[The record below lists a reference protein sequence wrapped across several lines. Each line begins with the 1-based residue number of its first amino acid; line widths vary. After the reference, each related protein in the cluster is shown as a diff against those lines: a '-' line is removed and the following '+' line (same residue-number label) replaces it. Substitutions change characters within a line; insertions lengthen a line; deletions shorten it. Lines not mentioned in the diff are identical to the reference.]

1 MGKDGE
7 GRGRTR
13 EGRGRT
19 REGRGRTREGRGRTR
34 KDMGRTREGHGRTRE
49 GHWNAEERQG
59 QAEPGPTSLAPP
71 SARTPIPQHENANPN
86 LAARL
91 YIKVDHSRVVSPTN
105 HLPKSPLSVCF
116 PLPLSLSH
124 SHSLSPP
131 TTPFHRALPRHNS
144 FFPPKQATILCLSLS
159 LIVSSLAP
167 SRSHTLLSSAL
178 SLSLPSSPCCAYR
191 RAEWRRGSRRRTGAQ
206 SAACSA
212 PPRSSTGTTPFV
224 PKSEVFFPAKTC
236 FASPFAAPF
245 ASPRCLAFPLRFP
258 LPFPLPFSARVVP

>member
-1 MGKDGE
+1 MGLRRQTGDQERTGKDREGQGRMGKDGE

-116 PLPLSLSH
+116 PLPLSLS
-124 SHSLSPP
+124 L
-131 TTPFHRALPRHNS
+131 TLTLFLPLQRPS
-144 FFPPKQATILCLSLS
+144 IAPCRATIRFSRQNKQHSSASLSLS
-159 LIVSSLAP
+159 
-167 SRSHTLLSSAL
+167 
-178 SLSLPSSPCCAYR
+178 
-191 RAEWRRGSRRRTGAQ
+191 
-206 SAACSA
+206 
-212 PPRSSTGTTPFV
+212 
-224 PKSEVFFPAKTC
+224 
-236 FASPFAAPF
+236 
-245 ASPRCLAFPLRFP
+245 
-258 LPFPLPFSARVVP
+258 